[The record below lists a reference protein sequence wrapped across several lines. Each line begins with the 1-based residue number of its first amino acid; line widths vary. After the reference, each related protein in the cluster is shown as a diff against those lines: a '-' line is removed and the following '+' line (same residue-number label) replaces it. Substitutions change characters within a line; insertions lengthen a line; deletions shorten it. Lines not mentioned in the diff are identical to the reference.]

1 MFRLFGLI
9 GLIGLIGESIS
20 TPIKNIITTT
30 AFASS
35 LVNNI
40 NHEIISNNLLFKDIS
55 LHEFHFES
63 DIIYGGIISSMV
75 LVQYKILS
83 PKEKKFQNIDLFN
96 DVKRKSNIILIPI
109 LIILFRNIDNA
120 I

>member
-1 MFRLFGLI
+1 MFRLLGLI
-9 GLIGLIGESIS
+9 GLISQSIS

-35 LVNNI
+35 LVNNV

-63 DIIYGGIISSMV
+63 DIIYSGIVSSMV

-83 PKEKKFQNIDLFN
+83 PKEKKLKSIDLFN

-109 LIILFRNIDNA
+109 LVILFRNIDNA